1 MPTPVTIARQCLA
14 PEAVHALDEAVS
26 VAHRRCHAQ
35 TSSLHAVSAL
45 LSLPSSPLR
54 EACVRSRNS
63 AYASRVQFKA
73 LELCLGVA
81 LDRLSSTAQRV
92 DEPPVS
98 NSLMAAIKRSQA
110 NQRRQQENFH
120 LYQQMTSSSPSSG
133 CVSTVKVEIQNLIL
147 SILDDPVVSR
157 VFGESGF
164 RSSDIKLSILRPVHR
179 QLLRGRG
186 QPIFV
191 FPFQGYLETNGIHNR
206 INEILVKKPGKT
218 RTNPLLVGPA
228 AAETVRILVE
238 SLQKTRM
245 RAFSYTPT
253 EITNVISI
261 KHMIMNQNLLGLKI
275 EEVGNILKQSVG
287 SGVMVEFGELN
298 SLLDE
303 SVTDSVKVVVKKLG
317 ELVAS
322 HGARVWLIG
331 SAENHETCIQFF
343 NKFPSVEHEWD
354 LHVLPI
360 RPAMPETFPKSS
372 LMESFVPFGGFFSLP
387 SDISS
392 PLRISNHFGS
402 LCHICDDKFKL
413 EVNDISKGVL
423 TASVSDHHRSSLP
436 SWLHSSQICEMDA
449 VQAQDDPAVVSAKI
463 FGLQKKWHNICQRL
477 HQGEPYMQIFPK
489 STYTVGP
496 RVPSVVGFQV
506 NESTNQIARSST
518 ESGCDTVSNSKKGK
532 DPCVV
537 CSLSGS
543 TASGNSVTTDLGVGP
558 FDQKDSKLVYNLLL
572 TRVGRQEEA
581 FGGVSQTIARC
592 RARPGHNRAGIWFG
606 FVGPDKAGK
615 KKTAVALA
623 EVLLGGRENIIC
635 VDLSCCDFLNG
646 CDRKLRGKNI
656 VDYIADELIK
666 KPLSVVFLENADVAD
681 TLTQQHLSRA
691 ASTGR
696 FSDSHGREVSI
707 SNAIFVLTST
717 LFGVNESED
726 ADVEYTEETVLKAKC
741 GHIRALSWFDLD
753 DMKPTRKVVRVTRN
767 QNKRKDYLDLN
778 LPAEER
784 EADFGFTPENSNA
797 WLEEVL
803 QHVDEKVIFKPFDFD
818 SLAEKI
824 LKRIGDCFENNIG
837 LDCSLEIDYKVM
849 EQILKVSWF
858 LEPMKTDDWIE
869 QVLGEAFTEARN
881 KYGLGCHS
889 VLKLVTAEEQFLGIQ
904 LPDRIL
910 MS

>member
-1 MPTPVTIARQCLA
+1 MPTPVNIARQCLA
-14 PEAVHALDEAVS
+14 PEAVQALDEAVS

-54 EACVRSRNS
+54 EACVRARNS

-81 LDRLSSTAQRV
+81 LDRLSSTTQRV

-110 NQRRQQENFH
+110 NQRRQPENFH
-120 LYQQMTSSSPSSG
+120 LYQQMTSSSSSGSPSSG
-133 CVSTVKVEIQNLIL
+133 CVSAVKVELQNLIL

-179 QLLRGRG
+179 QLLRCNG

-191 FPFQGYLETNGIHNR
+191 FPFQGYLESNGIHNR

-218 RTNPLLVGPA
+218 RNNPLLVGPA
-228 AAETVRILVE
+228 AAETVRVFVE
-238 SLQKTRM
+238 SLRKTR
-245 RAFSYTPT
+245 A

-275 EEVGNILKQSVG
+275 EEVGNILKQSIG
-287 SGVMVEFGELN
+287 SGVMVEFGDLN
-298 SLLDE
+298 ILLDE

-322 HGARVWLIG
+322 NGARVWLIG

-360 RPAMPETFPKSS
+360 RPETFPKSS

-423 TASVSDHHRSSLP
+423 TGSASDHHRSSLP
-436 SWLHSSQICEMDA
+436 SWLHSSQICEMGA

-463 FGLQKKWHNICQRL
+463 FGLQKKWHSICQRL
-477 HQGEPYMQIFPK
+477 HKGEPYMQMFPE

-506 NESTNQIARSST
+506 NESPNQIARSST
-518 ESGCDTVSNSKKGK
+518 ESGCDTISNSKKGK
-532 DPCVV
+532 DR
-537 CSLSGS
+537 SLSGS

-558 FDQKDSKLVYNLLL
+558 FDQKDSKLVYTLLL

-581 FGGVSQTIARC
+581 LGDVSQTIARC

-635 VDLSCCDFLNG
+635 VDLSCRDFMNG

-717 LFGVNESED
+717 LFGVNEFED
-726 ADVEYTEETVLKAKC
+726 ADVEFTEETVLKAKC
-741 GHIRALSWFDLD
+741 GPIRALSWFDLD

-767 QNKRKDYLDLN
+767 QNKRKHYLDLN

-784 EADFGFTPENSNA
+784 EADYGFTPENLNA
-797 WLEEVL
+797 WLEEDL
-803 QHVDEKVIFKPFDFD
+803 ELVDEKVIFKPFDFD
-818 SLAEKI
+818 PLAEKI

-849 EQILKVSWF
+849 EQILKASWF

-869 QVLGEAFTEARN
+869 RVLGEAFTEARN

-889 VLKLVTAEEQFLGIQ
+889 VLKLVTAEPAEAQFHGVQ

>member
-1 MPTPVTIARQCLA
+1 MPTPVNIARQCLA

-35 TSSLHAVSAL
+35 TSSLHMVSAL

-54 EACVRSRNS
+54 EACVRARNS

-110 NQRRQQENFH
+110 NQRRQPENFH
-120 LYQQMTSSSPSSG
+120 LYQQMTSSQSSG
-133 CVSTVKVEIQNLIL
+133 CVSSVKVELQNLIL

-164 RSSDIKLSILRPVHR
+164 RSSDIKLLILRPVHR

-186 QPIFV
+186 HPIFV
-191 FPFQGYLETNGIHNR
+191 FPFQGYVETNGIHNR
-206 INEILVKKPGKT
+206 INEILVKKPGKI
-218 RTNPLLVGPA
+218 RNNPLLVDPA
-228 AAETVRILVE
+228 AAETVRIFVE
-238 SLQKTRM
+238 SLQKSPVG
-245 RAFSYTPT
+245 AFS

-261 KHMIMNQNLLGLKI
+261 KHMIKTQSLLELKLN
-275 EEVGNILKQSVG
+275 EVANILNQSVA
-287 SGVMVEFGELN
+287 SGVMIEFGDLN
-298 SLLDE
+298 ILLDE

-317 ELVAS
+317 ELMAS
-322 HGARVWLIG
+322 HHGGRVWLIG
-331 SAENHETCIQFF
+331 SAENHETCVQFF

-387 SDISS
+387 SDITS
-392 PLRISNHFGS
+392 PLRFSSHFGS
-402 LCHICDDKFKL
+402 LCNICDDKFKL

-423 TASVSDHHRSSLP
+423 TGSVSDHHRSSLP
-436 SWLHSSQICEMDA
+436 SWLHSSQICEMDV

-477 HQGEPYMQIFPK
+477 HQGEPYMQVLPK

-506 NESTNQIARSST
+506 NESPNQIARSST
-518 ESGCDTVSNSKKGK
+518 ESGCDTSSISKKGK

-543 TASGNSVTTDLGVGP
+543 TASRNSVTTDLGAGP
-558 FDQKDSKLVYNLLL
+558 IDQKDSKLVYNLLL

-581 FGGVSQTIARC
+581 LGGVSQTVARC
-592 RARPGHNRAGIWFG
+592 RARPGPNRASIWFG

-623 EVLLGGRENIIC
+623 EVLFGGRENIIC
-635 VDLSCCDFLNG
+635 VDLSCRDFMNG

-656 VDYIADELIK
+656 VDYITDELIK

-681 TLTQQHLSRA
+681 TLTQQHLSLA

-707 SNAIFVLTST
+707 SNAIFMLNST
-717 LFGVNESED
+717 LFEVDEFED
-726 ADVEYTEETVLKAKC
+726 ADVEYTEENVLKSKC
-741 GHIRALSWFDLD
+741 GPIRALPWFDLD

-767 QNKRKDYLDLN
+767 QNKRKHYLDLN

-784 EADFGFTPENSNA
+784 EADYGFTPENSSA

-803 QHVDEKVIFKPFDFD
+803 EQVDEKVIFKPFDFD

-837 LDCSLEIDYKVM
+837 LDCSLEIDHKVM
-849 EQILKVSWF
+849 EQILKASWV
-858 LEPMKTDDWIE
+858 LDPMKTEDWIE

-889 VLKLVTAEEQFLGIQ
+889 VLKLVIAEPPEEQFSGVQ
-904 LPDRIL
+904 FPDKII